1 MLETSWLWF
10 VISKEY
16 VELTRPKIESRDP
29 IFFTGT
35 QSRSRVSGN
44 DRLFP
49 RGSEFGPN
57 LEIPAGPAI
66 QLRPGP
72 VIYCSHN
79 EVYFP
84 KLSCLIAA
92 DGGTL
97 HSKWTLYNGCYAS
110 HSWRHKA
117 TCDVPAALWCH
128 VVCGLLR
135 RCFKRGFGDHRKQPI
150 YEFNWIVIFIEIQLI
165 TLQIEWLK

>member
-72 VIYCSHN
+72 DRIYLGLYSLSGKTSYRQISWSLEAARLGVIMIVS
-79 EVYFP
+79 
-84 KLSCLIAA
+84 
-92 DGGTL
+92 
-97 HSKWTLYNGCYAS
+97 
-110 HSWRHKA
+110 
-117 TCDVPAALWCH
+117 LWNLTGILDAC
-128 VVCGLLR
+128 
-135 RCFKRGFGDHRKQPI
+135 
-150 YEFNWIVIFIEIQLI
+150 
-165 TLQIEWLK
+165 

>member
-16 VELTRPKIESRDP
+16 VELTWPKIESRDP

-35 QSRSRVSGN
+35 RSRSRVSGN

-72 VIYCSHN
+72 ANLKQFWHIFKDVLRLSGIYLILEVSVTSHAQIHHIVLGCLASFPLLIMFNLCASNFCKNRCTIN
-79 EVYFP
+79 EYFRMYR
-84 KLSCLIAA
+84 
-92 DGGTL
+92 TL
-97 HSKWTLYNGCYAS
+97 LG
-110 HSWRHKA
+110 
-117 TCDVPAALWCH
+117 
-128 VVCGLLR
+128 
-135 RCFKRGFGDHRKQPI
+135 
-150 YEFNWIVIFIEIQLI
+150 
-165 TLQIEWLK
+165 

>member
-35 QSRSRVSGN
+35 RSRSRVSGN

-72 VIYCSHN
+72 C
-79 EVYFP
+79 P
-84 KLSCLIAA
+84 KTVDSPNTVLQKITGGIFCKQFVQRN
-92 DGGTL
+92 DGGAR
-97 HSKWTLYNGCYAS
+97 W
-110 HSWRHKA
+110 
-117 TCDVPAALWCH
+117 
-128 VVCGLLR
+128 
-135 RCFKRGFGDHRKQPI
+135 
-150 YEFNWIVIFIEIQLI
+150 
-165 TLQIEWLK
+165 